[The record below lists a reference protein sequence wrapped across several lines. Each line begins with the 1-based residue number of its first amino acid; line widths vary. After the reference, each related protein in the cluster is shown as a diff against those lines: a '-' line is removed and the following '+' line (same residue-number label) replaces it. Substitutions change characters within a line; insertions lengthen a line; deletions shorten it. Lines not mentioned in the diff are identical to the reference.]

1 MFNQTPQQEKPN
13 LSLPLRTRTRS
24 RLCNCRWSTGS
35 ANGSCNYFL
44 LQMLQPTREEEEDV
58 LCKCMEKPLVS
69 VSLKRKRAIE
79 RTAVSARCP
88 RLTDTHGYKWNNT
101 ILFVCLF
108 VFQSAGGSTVL
119 LISRSQDFPRI
130 MQIVIARA
138 RFCSPLL
145 ACVLISNH

>member
-13 LSLPLRTRTRS
+13 LPSPLQIHARS
-24 RLCNCRWSTGS
+24 HLRNVRWSTGS
-35 ANGSCNYFL
+35 ANGGCYYFL

-58 LCKCMEKPLVS
+58 LCKCTEKTLVS

-130 MQIVIARA
+130 IQIVITRD

>member
-1 MFNQTPQQEKPN
+1 MFNQTPQQETPN
-13 LSLPLRTRTRS
+13 LPSPLRTRA
-24 RLCNCRWSTGS
+24 RLCLRNCRWSTGS
-35 ANGSCNYFL
+35 ANGGCYYFL

-58 LCKCMEKPLVS
+58 LCKCTEKTLVS

-101 ILFVCLF
+101 ILFV
-108 VFQSAGGSTVL
+108 FQSAGGSTVL
-119 LISRSQDFPRI
+119 LISISQDFPRI